1 MKFAI
6 DTITLWSHRNE
17 KRQLHF
23 KRGKVNV
30 LTGGSHRGKSAIL
43 DILDYCFLGS
53 SHKIPLDIINDNT
66 SWYGL
71 TFAINE
77 KNYTIARHSPN
88 GNTVSSEV
96 YFSSIGSIPDQPKP
110 NITIEEL
117 KLILEAEFKIDEAVR
132 LAYGGGALR
141 SGSKVSF
148 RYFFL
153 FNTVSED
160 IITSRDIYFDKQ
172 NEDRYREALPRI
184 FDLAMGIDTLQ
195 NIANREKKEK
205 LERELVKE
213 ERRSNRIEMGRT
225 DFDSELRQLA
235 AQAAAFGLPA
245 IDERQLSA
253 ETLKASLQEASTP
266 DRGDTLHQHS
276 QVSAAIFD
284 LDRRLRKLR
293 LLSSEINRYKS
304 QSADTYDSLI
314 PITEILAQSEY
325 IVKSSVFDSLI
336 ASIRSDLAAVKKVVQ
351 RNQPVEVQVRS
362 IQNKLLDDRAKLVEQ
377 QRALPA
383 APESFET
390 EKQKWL
396 FVGETLGRLET
407 LFPSAAK
414 DAEPQSNLVGSLQS
428 QIDAISV
435 EDVQTKRNAV
445 LSLIN
450 EIAAT
455 LLKRTG
461 DALYNY
467 ATWHPE
473 FVYNEKR
480 LRLRKPL
487 SSVIE
492 NVGSSSNHM
501 FMHLLHFLSLHAV
514 AIVEKSPFIPA
525 FLIIDQPSRPY
536 YPSEVAMDGVQ
547 LKSEDSELV
556 RVAFEL
562 LDGFVKEMQ
571 DMKAHEF
578 QMIVFEHVNTDAFQG
593 LENVHVLPEFRESE
607 RLIPESWYLGKQPP
621 NE

>member
-23 KRGKVNV
+23 KRGKFNV

-77 KNYTIARHSPN
+77 KNYTVARQSPN
-88 GNTVSSEV
+88 GNTVSNDV
-96 YFSSIGSIPDQPKP
+96 YFSSVGNIPDQPTS
-110 NITIEEL
+110 NIAIEEL

-160 IITSRDIYFDKQ
+160 IITSRDTYFDKQ

-213 ERRSNRIEMGRT
+213 ERRSNRIERGRT

-235 AQAAAFGLPA
+235 ARAAAFGLLA
-245 IDERQLSA
+245 IDERQLSS
-253 ETLKASLQEASTP
+253 ETLKASLQEARIP
-266 DRGDTLHQHS
+266 DSGDAVHQHS

-293 LLSSEINRYKS
+293 LLSSEVKRYKS
-304 QSADTYDSLI
+304 QSAKTYDSLI

-325 IVKSSVFDSLI
+325 VVKSSIFDSLI
-336 ASIRSDLAAVKKVVQ
+336 ASIRSDLTAVKKVTQ

-362 IQNKLLDDRAKLVEQ
+362 IQNKLLDERAKLVEQ
-377 QRALPA
+377 QKALPA

-396 FVGETLGRLET
+396 FVGETLGRIET
-407 LFPSAAK
+407 LFPSAPK
-414 DAEPQSNLVGSLQS
+414 NAEPQTSFVDSLQS
-428 QIDAISV
+428 QIDDISV

-450 EIAAT
+450 EIAAI

-467 ATWHPE
+467 ASWHPE

-514 AIVEKSPFIPA
+514 ALVEKSPFIPA

-536 YPSEVAMDGVQ
+536 YPSEVPMDGVQ
-547 LKSEDSELV
+547 LKSEDGELV

-562 LDGFVKEMQ
+562 LDGFVKEMRDTHAQ
-571 DMKAHEF
+571 EF
-578 QMIVFEHVNTDAFQG
+578 QMIVFEHVNADAFQG
-593 LENVHVLPEFRESE
+593 LENVHVLPEFRGRE
-607 RLIPESWYLGKQPP
+607 RLIPESWYLGQQPSQ
-621 NE
+621 

>member
-6 DTITLWSHRNE
+6 NTITLWSHRNE

-53 SHKIPLDIINDNT
+53 SHKIPLDVINDNT

-71 TFAINE
+71 AFSINE
-77 KNYTIARHSPN
+77 KNYSIARKSPN
-88 GNTVSSEV
+88 DNTVSNEV
-96 YFSSIGSIPDQPKP
+96 YFSSTGNIPNQLIS
-110 NITIEEL
+110 NIKIEEL

-160 IITSRDIYFDKQ
+160 IITSRDTYFDKQ
-172 NEDRYREALPRI
+172 TEDRYREALPRI

-195 NIANREKKEK
+195 NIANREKKER
-205 LERELVKE
+205 LERELIKE
-213 ERRSNRIEMGRT
+213 ERRSNRIERGRT
-225 DFDSELRQLA
+225 DFDNELRHLA
-235 AQAAAFGLPA
+235 AQAAAFGLPTV
-245 IDERQLSA
+245 DERQLSSK
-253 ETLKASLQEASTP
+253 TLKASLQEARTS
-266 DRGDTLHQHS
+266 DNGDAAHQHS
-276 QVSAAIFD
+276 NVSAAIFD
-284 LDRRLRKLR
+284 LDRRLRKFS
-293 LLSSEINRYKS
+293 LLSSEVKRYKS
-304 QSADTYDSLI
+304 QSAKTYDSLI

-325 IVKSSVFDSLI
+325 IVKSSIFNNLI
-336 ASIRSDLAAVKKVVQ
+336 ASIRSDLTAVKKVTQ
-351 RNQPVEVQVRS
+351 RNQPVEVQIRS
-362 IQNKLLDDRAKLVEQ
+362 ITNKLLDERTKLIEQ
-377 QRALPA
+377 QKTLPA

-390 EKQKWL
+390 EKKKWL

-407 LFPSAAK
+407 LFPSTAQN
-414 DAEPQSNLVGSLQS
+414 AEPQKNLVDSLQS
-428 QIDAISV
+428 QINDISI

-514 AIVEKSPFIPA
+514 ALIEKSPFIPA

-536 YPSEVAMDGVQ
+536 YPSEFPMDGVQ
-547 LKSEDSELV
+547 LKSEDSELI

-562 LDGFVKEMQ
+562 LDGFIKEMRDTQ
-571 DMKAHEF
+571 AQEF
-578 QMIVFEHVNTDAFQG
+578 QMIVFEHINADAFHG
-593 LENVHVLPEFRESE
+593 LKNVHILPEFRGSE
-607 RLIPESWYLGKQPP
+607 RLIPESWYLGQQPHQ
-621 NE
+621 

>member
-1 MKFAI
+1 LKFAI
-6 DTITLWSHRNE
+6 DTITLWSYRNE

-30 LTGGSHRGKSAIL
+30 LTGGSQRGKSAIL

-71 TFAINE
+71 TFLING
-77 KNYTIARHSPN
+77 KNFTIARQSPN
-88 GNTVSSEV
+88 GNTVSNEV
-96 YFSSIGSIPDQPKP
+96 YFSSVGNIPDHPTS
-110 NITIEEL
+110 NIAIEEL

-132 LAYGGGALR
+132 IAYGGGALR

-153 FNTVSED
+153 FNTLSED
-160 IITSRDIYFDKQ
+160 IITSRDTYFDKQ
-172 NEDRYREALPRI
+172 TEDRYREALPRI

-195 NIANREKKEK
+195 NIANRERKEK
-205 LERELVKE
+205 LERELARE
-213 ERRSNRIEMGRT
+213 ERRSNRIERGRS
-225 DFDSELRQLA
+225 DFDGELRQLA
-235 AQAAAFGLPA
+235 AQAAAFGIPT
-245 IDERQLSA
+245 IYKHQITPEI
-253 ETLKASLQEASTP
+253 LKASLQEASTP
-266 DRGDTLHQHS
+266 DNSDNLHLHS
-276 QVSAAIFD
+276 NISAAIFD
-284 LDRRLRKLR
+284 LNRRLRKLH
-293 LLSSEINRYKS
+293 LLSSEIKKS
-304 QSADTYDSLI
+304 KNQSAETYDSLI
-314 PITEILAQSEY
+314 PIAEILAQSEY
-325 IVKSSVFDSLI
+325 IVKSSIFDNLI
-336 ASIRSDLAAVKKVVQ
+336 ASIRSDLAVVKKFTQ
-351 RNQPVEVQVRS
+351 KNLPVEVQVRS
-362 IQNKLLDDRAKLVEQ
+362 IKNKLLDERDRLVEQ
-377 QRALPA
+377 QESLPA

-390 EKQKWL
+390 EKKKWL
-396 FVGETLGRLET
+396 FVGETLGRLKA
-407 LFPSAAK
+407 LFPSTPENV
-414 DAEPQSNLVGSLQS
+414 EPQSSNFSALQS
-428 QIDAISV
+428 QIDDINV

-461 DALYNY
+461 EALYNY

-473 FVYNEKR
+473 FVYSEKR

-514 AIVEKSPFIPA
+514 ALVERSPFIPA

-536 YPSEVAMDGVQ
+536 YPSEVPMDGIQ
-547 LKSEDSELV
+547 LKSEDGELV

-562 LDGFVKEMQ
+562 LNSFVEEMQ
-571 DMKAHEF
+571 VVHAEEF
-578 QMIVFEHVNTDAFQG
+578 QMIVFEHVNPDAFQG
-593 LENVHVLPEFRESE
+593 LNNVHMLPEFRGNE
-607 RLIPESWYLGKQPP
+607 RLIPESWYL
-621 NE
+621 

>member
-6 DTITLWSHRNE
+6 DTITLWSHRAE
-17 KRQLHF
+17 TRQLHF

-71 TFAINE
+71 TFAIND
-77 KNYTIARHSPN
+77 KNYTVARQSPN
-88 GNTVSSEV
+88 GNAVSSEI
-96 YFSSIGSIPDQPKP
+96 YFSSIGSIPEQPVS
-110 NITIEEL
+110 NIAIEEL
-117 KLILEAEFKIDEAVR
+117 KLILEAEFHIDEAVR
-132 LAYGGGALR
+132 LAYGGGALK

-153 FNTVSED
+153 FNTISED
-160 IITSRDIYFDKQ
+160 IITSRDTYFDKQ

-205 LERELVKE
+205 LERELFKE
-213 ERRSNRIEMGRT
+213 QRRSTRIETGRT
-225 DFDSELRQLA
+225 DFDNELRKIA
-235 AQAAAFGLPA
+235 AQALAFGLPVVN
-245 IDERQLSA
+245 ERLLSSD
-253 ETLKASLQEASTP
+253 TLKTSLLEARTS
-266 DRGDTLHQHS
+266 DNEDVLHQHS
-276 QVSAAIFD
+276 QVSAEIFD

-293 LLSSEINRYKS
+293 LLSSEVKRYKN
-304 QSADTYDSLI
+304 QSAQTYDSLI
-314 PITEILAQSEY
+314 PITEIVAQSEY
-325 IVKSSVFDSLI
+325 IVKSSIFDELI
-336 ASIRSDLAAVKKVVQ
+336 ASLRSDLSAVKKVVQ
-351 RNQPVEVQVRS
+351 RNQPVEVQVRA
-362 IQNKLLDDRAKLVEQ
+362 IKNRLLEERAELVRKLG
-377 QRALPA
+377 ALPDT
-383 APESFET
+383 PVSFET

-396 FVGETLGRLET
+396 FVGEAIGRLET
-407 LFPSAAK
+407 LFPSSPEN
-414 DAEPQSNLVGSLQS
+414 AESQSNIADSLQS
-428 QIDAISV
+428 QIANIKV
-435 EDVQTKRNAV
+435 EDVQTKRDAV

-450 EIAAT
+450 EIART
-455 LLKRTG
+455 LLMRTG

-467 ATWHPE
+467 SAWHPE

-514 AIVEKSPFIPA
+514 ALVERSPFIPA

-536 YPSEVAMDGVQ
+536 YPSEVPMDGIQ
-547 LKSEDSELV
+547 LKSEDGELV
-556 RVAFEL
+556 RVAFKL
-562 LDGFVKEMQ
+562 LDEFVDEMRETHSQ
-571 DMKAHEF
+571 EF
-578 QMIVFEHVNTDAFQG
+578 QMIVFEHVNADAFQG
-593 LENVHVLPEFRESE
+593 LKNVHVLPEFRGNE
-607 RLIPESWYLGKQPP
+607 RLIPESWYQESPQ
-621 NE
+621 

>member
-6 DTITLWSHRNE
+6 DTITLWSHSNE

-71 TFAINE
+71 TFVINE
-77 KNYTIARHSPN
+77 KNYTIARKSPN
-88 GNTVSSEV
+88 GNTVSNEV
-96 YFSSIGSIPDQPKP
+96 HFSSVGNIPEQPKS
-110 NITIEEL
+110 NIAIEEL

-153 FNTVSED
+153 FNTLSED
-160 IITSRDIYFDKQ
+160 IITSRDTYFDKQ
-172 NEDRYREALPRI
+172 TEDRYREALPRI

-205 LERELVKE
+205 LERELAKE
-213 ERRSNRIEMGRT
+213 ERRSNRLETGRT
-225 DFDSELRQLA
+225 DFDSELRMLA
-235 AQAAAFGLPA
+235 AQVAAFGLPSVN
-245 IDERQLSA
+245 ERQLSA
-253 ETLKASLQEASTP
+253 ETLKASLQEARTT
-266 DRGDTLHQHS
+266 DNGDVLYQHS
-276 QVSAAIFD
+276 NIGAAIFD

-293 LLSSEINRYKS
+293 LLSSEVKRYQN
-304 QSADTYDSLI
+304 QSAETHDSLI

-325 IVKSSVFDSLI
+325 VVKSSIFDNLI
-336 ASIRSDLAAVKKVVQ
+336 ASIRSDLAVVKKVTQ
-351 RNQPVEVQVRS
+351 RNQPVELQVRS
-362 IQNKLLDDRAKLVEQ
+362 IQNKLLDERAKLVEQ
-377 QRALPA
+377 QKALPA

-396 FVGETLGRLET
+396 FVGETLGRLKT
-407 LFPSAAK
+407 LFPSVPPN
-414 DAEPQSNLVGSLQS
+414 AEPQSNIVSSLQS
-428 QIDAISV
+428 QIDDISV

-514 AIVEKSPFIPA
+514 ALVEKSPFIPA

-536 YPSEVAMDGVQ
+536 YPSEVPMDGVQ
-547 LKSEDSELV
+547 LKSEDGELV

-562 LDGFVKEMQ
+562 LDGFVNEMRDRHAQ
-571 DMKAHEF
+571 EF
-578 QMIVFEHVNTDAFQG
+578 QMIVFEHVNPDAFQG
-593 LENVHVLPEFRESE
+593 LENVHVLPEFRGSE
-607 RLIPESWYLGKQPP
+607 RLIPESWYLGH
-621 NE
+621 

>member
-53 SHKIPLDIINDNT
+53 THKIPLDIINDNT

-77 KNYTIARHSPN
+77 KNYTVARQSPN
-88 GNTVSSEV
+88 GNTVSKEV
-96 YFSSIGSIPDQPKP
+96 YFSSVGNIPDQPTS
-110 NITIEEL
+110 NIAIEEL

-160 IITSRDIYFDKQ
+160 IITSRETYFDKQ

-213 ERRSNRIEMGRT
+213 ERRSNRIERGRS
-225 DFDSELRQLA
+225 DFDGELRQLA
-235 AQAAAFGLPA
+235 AHAAAFGLPA
-245 IDERQLSA
+245 IDERKLSS
-253 ETLKASLQEASTP
+253 ETLKASLQEARTS
-266 DRGDTLHQHS
+266 DNGDAVHQHS

-293 LLSSEINRYKS
+293 LLSSEVKRYKS
-304 QSADTYDSLI
+304 QSAETYDSLI

-325 IVKSSVFDSLI
+325 VVKSSIFDSLI
-336 ASIRSDLAAVKKVVQ
+336 ASIRSDLAAVKKVTQ
-351 RNQPVEVQVRS
+351 KNSPVEVQVRS
-362 IQNKLLDDRAKLVEQ
+362 IQNKLLNERAKLVEQ
-377 QRALPA
+377 QKALPA

-407 LFPSAAK
+407 LFPTAPENT
-414 DAEPQSNLVGSLQS
+414 EPQSNLVGSLQS
-428 QIDAISV
+428 QIDDISV

-455 LLKRTG
+455 LLKQTG

-514 AIVEKSPFIPA
+514 ALVEKSPFIPA

-536 YPSEVAMDGVQ
+536 YPSEVPMDGVQ
-547 LKSEDSELV
+547 LKSEDGELV

-562 LDGFVKEMQ
+562 LDGFVKEMR
-571 DMKAHEF
+571 DVHAHEF
-578 QMIVFEHVNTDAFQG
+578 QMIVFEHVNADAFQG
-593 LENVHVLPEFRESE
+593 LENVQVLPEFRGSE
-607 RLIPESWYLGKQPP
+607 RLIPESWYLGQQPP
-621 NE
+621 P

>member
-17 KRQLHF
+17 QRQLHF
-23 KRGKVNV
+23 KRGKVNI

-53 SHKIPLDIINDNT
+53 SHKIPLDVINDNT

-71 TFAINE
+71 TFSINE
-77 KNYTIARHSPN
+77 KNYTIARKSPN
-88 GNTVSSEV
+88 GNAVSKEV
-96 YFSSIGSIPDQPKP
+96 YFSSIGNIPDQPIS

-117 KLILEAEFKIDEAVR
+117 KLILETEFKIDEAVR

-160 IITSRDIYFDKQ
+160 IITSRDTYFDKQ
-172 NEDRYREALPRI
+172 TEDRYREALPRI

-195 NIANREKKEK
+195 NIANREKKER
-205 LERELVKE
+205 LERELIKD
-213 ERRSNRIEMGRT
+213 ERRSNRIERGRT

-245 IDERQLSA
+245 VDERQLSS
-253 ETLKASLQEASTP
+253 EMLKASLQEARTSEN
-266 DRGDTLHQHS
+266 GDAVHQHS
-276 QVSAAIFD
+276 NVSAAIFD
-284 LDRRLRKLR
+284 LDRRLRRLH
-293 LLSSEINRYKS
+293 LLSSEVKRYKI
-304 QSADTYDSLI
+304 QSAKTYDSLI

-325 IVKSSVFDSLI
+325 IVKSSIFDDLI
-336 ASIRSDLAAVKKVVQ
+336 ASIRSDLTLVKKVTQ
-351 RNQPVEVQVRS
+351 KNQPIEVQVRS
-362 IQNKLLDDRAKLVEQ
+362 IINKLLDERAKLVKQ
-377 QRALPA
+377 QKALPA

-390 EKQKWL
+390 EKKKWL

-407 LFPSAAK
+407 LFPSTTQNT
-414 DAEPQSNLVGSLQS
+414 EPQNNLADSLQS
-428 QIDAISV
+428 QIDDIII
-435 EDVQTKRNAV
+435 EDVQTKRSVV

-514 AIVEKSPFIPA
+514 ALVEKSPFIPA
-525 FLIIDQPSRPY
+525 FLIVDQPSRPY
-536 YPSEVAMDGVQ
+536 YPSEVPMDGVQ
-547 LKSEDSELV
+547 LKSEDGELV

-562 LDGFVKEMQ
+562 LDGFIKEMR
-571 DMKAHEF
+571 DAHAQEF
-578 QMIVFEHVNTDAFQG
+578 QMIVFEHVNADAFHG
-593 LENVHVLPEFRESE
+593 LENVHMLPEFRGSE
-607 RLIPESWYLGKQPP
+607 RLIPESWYLGQQPP
-621 NE
+621 Q

>member
-71 TFAINE
+71 TFAVNE
-77 KNYTIARHSPN
+77 KNYTVARKSPN
-88 GNTVSSEV
+88 GNTVSNEI
-96 YFSSIGSIPDQPKP
+96 YFSSVGNIPDQPTS
-110 NITIEEL
+110 NIAIEEL

-141 SGSKVSF
+141 SGSKASF
-148 RYFFL
+148 RYFLL

-160 IITSRDIYFDKQ
+160 IITSRDTYFDKQ
-172 NEDRYREALPRI
+172 TEDRYREALPRI

-213 ERRSNRIEMGRT
+213 ERRSNRIERGRT

-235 AQAAAFGLPA
+235 AQAAAFGLPVV
-245 IDERQLSA
+245 DERQLSP
-253 ETLKASLQEASTP
+253 ETLKASLHEARTP
-266 DRGDTLHQHS
+266 DNGDAVHEHS
-276 QVSAAIFD
+276 NVSAAIFD

-293 LLSSEINRYKS
+293 LLSSEVKRYKS
-304 QSADTYDSLI
+304 QSAETYDSLI

-325 IVKSSVFDSLI
+325 VVKSSIFDNLI
-336 ASIRSDLAAVKKVVQ
+336 ASIRSDLAAVKKVTQ

-362 IQNKLLDDRAKLVEQ
+362 IQNKLLDERAKLIEQ
-377 QRALPA
+377 QKALPA
-383 APESFET
+383 TPESFET

-396 FVGETLGRLET
+396 FVGETLGRLEIF
-407 LFPSAAK
+407 FPSALQNAQ
-414 DAEPQSNLVGSLQS
+414 PQSNLVGSLQS
-428 QIDAISV
+428 QIDDINV

-514 AIVEKSPFIPA
+514 ALVEKSPFIPA

-536 YPSEVAMDGVQ
+536 YPSEVPMDGVH
-547 LKSEDSELV
+547 LKSEDGVLV

-562 LDGFVKEMQ
+562 LDGFVK
-571 DMKAHEF
+571 DMLETHEQEF
-578 QMIVFEHVNTDAFQG
+578 QMIVFEHVNADAFQG
-593 LENVHVLPEFRESE
+593 LENVHVLPEFRGSE
-607 RLIPESWYLGKQPP
+607 RLIPESWYLGQQPP
-621 NE
+621 Q

>member
-6 DTITLWSHRNE
+6 DTITLWSHSNE

-71 TFAINE
+71 TFVINE
-77 KNYTIARHSPN
+77 KNYTIARKSPN
-88 GNTVSSEV
+88 GNTVSNEV
-96 YFSSIGSIPDQPKP
+96 HFSSVGNIPEQPKS
-110 NITIEEL
+110 NIAIEEL

-153 FNTVSED
+153 FNTLSED
-160 IITSRDIYFDKQ
+160 IITSRDTYFDKQ
-172 NEDRYREALPRI
+172 TEDRYREALPRI

-205 LERELVKE
+205 LERELAKE
-213 ERRSNRIEMGRT
+213 ERRSNRIETGRT
-225 DFDSELRQLA
+225 DFDSELRMLA
-235 AQAAAFGLPA
+235 AQVAAFGLPSVN
-245 IDERQLSA
+245 ERQLSA
-253 ETLKASLQEASTP
+253 ETLKASLQEARTT
-266 DRGDTLHQHS
+266 DNGDVLYQHS
-276 QVSAAIFD
+276 NIGAAIFD

-293 LLSSEINRYKS
+293 LLSSEVKRYQN
-304 QSADTYDSLI
+304 QSAETHDSLI

-325 IVKSSVFDSLI
+325 VVKSSIFDNLI
-336 ASIRSDLAAVKKVVQ
+336 ASIRSDLAVVKKVTQ
-351 RNQPVEVQVRS
+351 RNQPVELQVRS
-362 IQNKLLDDRAKLVEQ
+362 IQNKLLDERAKLVEQ
-377 QRALPA
+377 QKALPA

-396 FVGETLGRLET
+396 FVGETLGRLKT
-407 LFPSAAK
+407 LFPSVPPN
-414 DAEPQSNLVGSLQS
+414 AEPQSNIVSSLQS
-428 QIDAISV
+428 QIDDISV

-514 AIVEKSPFIPA
+514 ALVEKSPFIPA

-536 YPSEVAMDGVQ
+536 YPSEVPMDGVQ
-547 LKSEDSELV
+547 LKSEDGELV

-562 LDGFVKEMQ
+562 LDGFVNEMRDRHAQ
-571 DMKAHEF
+571 EF
-578 QMIVFEHVNTDAFQG
+578 QMIVFEHVNPDAFQG
-593 LENVHVLPEFRESE
+593 LENVHVLPEFRGSE
-607 RLIPESWYLGKQPP
+607 RLIPESWYLGH
-621 NE
+621 